1 MCDARINTNYQIAGH
16 DECRHF
22 AEIGGASAGVFNWG
36 VMCAVLKANNV
47 FLLRL
52 EAI

>member
-22 AEIGGASAGVFNWG
+22 AEIGGVSAGIFNWG
-36 VMCAVLKANNV
+36 VICAVLKANYV